1 VKTIGQ
7 LFDGIEYTAD
17 QVCCDALIDRI
28 GHDSREITRDGYPL
42 FFAIRGVHCDA
53 NLCVD
58 AVRNTNKNAIVV
70 SEISHRNGI
79 KVPKLDEVMAVVA
92 RKFYDF
98 PDDRMN
104 IVAIAGTNGK
114 STIGFLLKQLLDRC
128 GLFGTV
134 AYDLGGQILAAANTT
149 PLALDFY
156 KLLSKC
162 EQNGCKSV
170 VLEASSHALDQ
181 KRIFGLATSI
191 AIFTNLSHEHLD
203 YHGTLENYF
212 LAKKKLFTG
221 ENGAMPEMSLV
232 NIDDQYG
239 RKLFGALG
247 MNGQRVYSFGFSPGA
262 DFCIV
267 DIKKNS
273 LAGSAFTLRH
283 ENRDHN
289 FETKLFGTHNISNV
303 AACLA
308 AAKLLGYD
316 FDQLGSKLPM
326 CVGAPGRL
334 DGVPLGTGAMAFV
347 DYAHT
352 PDALRTVLAALTEQ
366 PHGRMITVFGCGGE
380 RDRTKRAPMARV
392 ATAMSDY
399 TIVTAD
405 NTRGEPL
412 EQIFS
417 DMRLGVT
424 CAGTAIEFIS
434 DRYAAIKRAVELS
447 QSGDIV
453 LVAGRGHEN
462 DHKIGG
468 QIVHLNDK
476 EALEEIS
483 GEL

>member
-1 VKTIGQ
+1 
-7 LFDGIEYTAD
+7 
-17 QVCCDALIDRI
+17 
-28 GHDSREITRDGYPL
+28 
-42 FFAIRGVHCDA
+42 
-53 NLCVD
+53 
-58 AVRNTNKNAIVV
+58 
-70 SEISHRNGI
+70 
-79 KVPKLDEVMAVVA
+79 MATVA

-98 PDDRMN
+98 PDNKMN
-104 IVAIAGTNGK
+104 IVAITGTNGK

-128 GLFGTV
+128 GSLGTV

-170 VLEASSHALDQ
+170 VLEASSHALEQ
-181 KRIFGLATSI
+181 KRIFGLATNI

-221 ENGAMPEMSLV
+221 ENGAMPDISLV
-232 NIDDQYG
+232 SIDDQYG
-239 RKLFGALG
+239 CKLFEILG
-247 MNGQRVYSFGFSPGA
+247 MNGQQVYSFGFSPGA
-262 DFCIV
+262 DFRIV
-267 DIKKNS
+267 DIRKNS

-283 ENRDHN
+283 ENRDYG
-289 FETKLFGTHNISNV
+289 FETKLFGVHNISNA

-308 AAKLLGYD
+308 AAKFLGYD

-334 DGVPLGTGAMAFV
+334 DSVPLRTGAMAFV

-352 PDALRTVLAALTEQ
+352 PNALRTVLAELAGQ
-366 PHGRMITVFGCGGE
+366 PHRRIITVFGCGGE
-380 RDRTKRAPMARV
+380 RDRAKRAPMAEV
-392 ATAMSDY
+392 VTAMSDY
-399 TIVTAD
+399 TIATAD

-417 DMRLGVT
+417 DMRLGM
-424 CAGTAIEFIS
+424 ARDGAAAEFIS

-447 QSGDIV
+447 QSGDII

-462 DHKIGG
+462 DHKISN
-468 QIVHLNDK
+468 QIIHLNDK

-483 GEL
+483 GKL